1 MSQSM
6 RITDHPILGA
16 DDPKKKV
23 TIYYEGTPIEA
34 NEGEPIAIALA
45 NAGIKATII
54 GGRYGLGSKDTPPAS
69 ICGQGRCGSC
79 RMIVDGVPDVK
90 TCSTPVKDGMIVQVQ
105 HGLA

>member
-16 DDPKKKV
+16 DEPKKKV

-45 NAGIKATII
+45 NPHAVCHREDEQAQRHFLRPGTL
-54 GGRYGLGSKDTPPAS
+54 RFLPHDRRRSS
-69 ICGQGRCGSC
+69 RCENLLDS
-79 RMIVDGVPDVK
+79 R
-90 TCSTPVKDGMIVQVQ
+90 
-105 HGLA
+105 

>member
-16 DDPKKKV
+16 DEPKKKV

-45 NAGIKATII
+45 NAGIRTCDVTAVCHREDEQAQRHFLRPGTL
-54 GGRYGLGSKDTPPAS
+54 RFLPHDRRRSS
-69 ICGQGRCGSC
+69 RCENLLDS
-79 RMIVDGVPDVK
+79 R
-90 TCSTPVKDGMIVQVQ
+90 
-105 HGLA
+105 

>member
-34 NEGEPIAIALA
+34 NEGEPMPVCAAL
-45 NAGIKATII
+45 K
-54 GGRYGLGSKDTPPAS
+54 
-69 ICGQGRCGSC
+69 
-79 RMIVDGVPDVK
+79 
-90 TCSTPVKDGMIVQVQ
+90 
-105 HGLA
+105 